1 MIISKTIINCNMKKL
16 LLCLLIL
23 QPLWVLAQSADQAE
37 SIKQDPNYLYGE
49 GFGDTEAAADQAAMQ
64 NLMSKISV
72 QIEADFRI
80 DEREVTGTDGNTA
93 QSAVQNVVRTYSRGT
108 LKNTGSI
115 IIAAAPKAQVLRFIK
130 RSDLD
135 RMFKDREELIMSYVY
150 SARNAE
156 KRGRLDTALRSYYWA
171 SCLLKS
177 MQHPSEVKIE
187 IDGMRFPLT
196 MWIPEQMRNIMSDIK
211 AEVTKVDGQEV
222 SLMFKYNDKPVT
234 SLDFH
239 YWDGQDWSNIFSAKD
254 GMMQVEL
261 RPGVSA
267 DKVQLQYEYEYRGQM
282 RQEPDLEA
290 VMHIFK
296 RVAYK
301 EANTT
306 ISGANKAVQK
316 QALAEYQQA
325 IQNMSVA
332 THAVEVA
339 QPKNYLKDVNMIVSA
354 IKAKNYASVRTY
366 FTDEGYDMFDKLVH
380 YGNATVMGNPSL
392 KFYQLGDRT
401 ICRSV
406 PMRFTFKNNNR
417 AFVEDVT
424 FTFNKDQ
431 KIESVAF
438 GLDKAARDDIFNREA
453 AAWNDS
459 VRMVIATFLENYK
472 TAFALK
478 RLDYIQSIFDDDAII
493 IVGHVTKQ
501 AKKGGDGGKYI
512 DNQLVKYTR
521 QDKKTYLA
529 NLEKSFSSNQF
540 INIRFAD
547 NEVKKM
553 GKGGETYGIQI
564 HQDYYSSTYGD
575 TGYLFL
581 MVDLNEIDQPIIKVR
596 TWQPHRDPN
605 INGNFDKDDPY
616 YGLIY
621 GGNFD

>member
-1 MIISKTIINCNMKKL
+1 MTRKL
-16 LLCLLIL
+16 LSLLL
-23 QPLWVLAQSADQAE
+23 LMCPLALLAQSAADRANA
-37 SIKQDPNYLYGE
+37 IKDNPDYLYGE
-49 GFGDTEAAADQAAMQ
+49 GFGETEEAADQAALA
-64 NLMSKISV
+64 NLMTKISV
-72 QIEADFRI
+72 SIKNTFTI
-80 DEREVTGTDGNTA
+80 DEREVNTSA
-93 QSAVQNVVRTYSRGT
+93 GQDNQSTVQSVVNTYSQGT
-108 LKNTGSI
+108 LKNTQSI
-115 IIAAAPKAQVLRFIK
+115 IVSRAPKAEVLRYLS
-130 RSDLD
+130 RSDME
-135 RMFKDREELIMSYVY
+135 RAFKDREENIHSYLY
-150 SARNAE
+150 SAMNAE
-156 KRGRLDTALRSYYWA
+156 RDGRIDAALRYFYWA

-177 MQHPSEVKIE
+177 MQNPSQLKFTYE
-187 IDGMRFPLT
+187 GMKFPMS
-196 MWIPEQMRNIMSDIK
+196 MWIPEQIRSVLSK
-211 AEVTKVDGQEV
+211 LKCEVTKIEGQEV
-222 SLMFKYNDKPVT
+222 GLLFTYKGQPVT

-239 YWDGQDWSNIFSAKD
+239 YWDGQNYSNIFSAKD
-254 GMMQVEL
+254 GMMQVEM
-261 RPGVSA
+261 RPGA
-267 DKVQLQYEYEYRGQM
+267 PMDNLKIQYEYEFKSQM
-282 RQEPDLEA
+282 RQDPELEA
-290 VMHIFK
+290 VMNIFNT
-296 RVAYK
+296 VNYK
-301 EANTT
+301 EATVT
-306 ISGANKAVQK
+306 VQAGKKAEQK
-316 QALAEYQQA
+316 QALATAQA
-325 IQNMSVA
+325 AVQNMSVA
-332 THAVEVA
+332 THAVQVA
-339 QPKNYLKDVNMIVSA
+339 QPKDYVKTVNLVVSA
-354 IKAKNYASVRTY
+354 IKSKNYQAVRPQ
-366 FTDEGYDMFDKLVH
+366 FTDEGFDMFDKLVH

-424 FTFNKDQ
+424 FTFDKDQ

-438 GLDKAARDDIFNREA
+438 GLDKAARDDIFNRDA

-501 AKKGGDGGKYI
+501 AKKGENAKYI

-521 QDKKTYLA
+521 QDKNTYLK
-529 NLEKSFSSNQF
+529 NLEKSFKSNQF

-581 MVDLNEIDQPIIKVR
+581 MVDLNEMDQPIIKVR

-605 INGNFDKDDPY
+605 INGNFEKDDPY